1 MDSKISQFPIAST
14 VPAGALLP
22 IVVAGVNQIV
32 TAGVFSLNLPN
43 LGNKGIT
50 KNAVVVATVAAIPV
64 TASLVVLPVDVT
76 PSFTLAAGT
85 AGQEIKLVAI
95 SPVTVTTQLL
105 SISMGIKSSI
115 TLVFASGEWIPLSQH
130 NCTIT

>member
-1 MDSKISQFPIAST
+1 MASV
-14 VPAGALLP
+14 VPVGALIP
-22 IVVAGVNQIV
+22 IVVNNVNQVV

-50 KNAVVVATVAAIPV
+50 KNAVVVATVAAIPL
-64 TASLVVLPVDVT
+64 TASLVVLAVEVT
-76 PSFTLAAGT
+76 PSFTLAVGT

-95 SPVTVTTQLL
+95 APVTVTAQLL
-105 SISMGIKSSI
+105 SISMGTKSSI
-115 TLVFASGEWIPLSQH
+115 TLVFVSGEWVPLSQH